1 MSSLPR
7 ITSRS
12 KPRAAS
18 IALPQ
23 LLGFFLG
30 MKANHIF
37 LLAAR
42 VDGNQRPHTS
52 DLLNFL
58 FEENMSRDMKGSLP
72 SIGIL
77 RPNLLAGR
85 GLLSLET
92 PIACA
97 KCWAGEMALTLRLQ
111 TSSDSVQLFE
121 DKDNATSNVFTEV
134 FEGFIDESFTK
145 TAKFVYRNLRLR
157 RGVSQKP
164 MYFKRIE
171 QRASN
176 DGIHR
181 NSDQQRLDLGSPRT
195 KVCFCDRGSTHGSYG
210 DAEL

>member
-97 KCWAGEMALTLRLQ
+97 KC
-111 TSSDSVQLFE
+111 
-121 DKDNATSNVFTEV
+121 
-134 FEGFIDESFTK
+134 
-145 TAKFVYRNLRLR
+145 
-157 RGVSQKP
+157 
-164 MYFKRIE
+164 
-171 QRASN
+171 
-176 DGIHR
+176 
-181 NSDQQRLDLGSPRT
+181 
-195 KVCFCDRGSTHGSYG
+195 
-210 DAEL
+210 